1 VTGAHPGA
9 APEPLVVDLPRSAA
23 GRFAALLQHGVAL
36 RARAPTAWAFLT
48 EELGVDP
55 KYVKER
61 VTTIFL
67 DGQVV
72 DDLERAPLRD
82 GSLLA
87 LSAAMPGLVGAT
99 LRRGGYYAAMRA
111 AITHSA
117 GREADAGG
125 GEHVVRVK
133 LFNLLIAEL
142 GPVLLARG
150 IVLAR
155 DEAAAL
161 LAACGLTAALSPGAR
176 RERGPRDARRGAADD
191 VDPGGAGRGDGDPG
205 AAIELRVRFEEER
218 S

>member
-1 VTGAHPGA
+1 VTAERPRA
-9 APEPLVVDLPRSAA
+9 APEPLAVDLPRSAA
-23 GRFAALLQHGVAL
+23 GRFAPLLQQGVAL
-36 RARAPTAWAFLT
+36 RASAPTAWGFLT
-48 EELGVDP
+48 DELGVDP
-55 KYVKER
+55 GYVKER
-61 VTTIFL
+61 ITTIFL

-111 AITHSA
+111 AITHGA
-117 GREADAGG
+117 ERAADGDG
-125 GEHVVRVK
+125 GERVVRVK

-161 LAACGLTAALSPGAR
+161 LADWRATSPL
-176 RERGPRDARRGAADD
+176 
-191 VDPGGAGRGDGDPG
+191 PG
-205 AAIELRVRFEEER
+205 AAGGEIELRIRFEEER
-218 S
+218 A